1 MQAFQ
6 QWQQSP
12 SQGAIPPQPQPTDWE
27 RQAMCDDLTTAQ
39 MFLQAAYDAAAK
51 AKLKDT
57 HYELN
62 GAIADALNSCNEA
75 VQRLTDAP
83 DQ

>member
-1 MQAFQ
+1 MQAFH

-12 SQGAIPPQPQPTDWE
+12 SQGAIPPQPTDWE

-39 MFLQAAYDAAAK
+39 MFLQAAYDAAVK
-51 AKLKDT
+51 ADLGKS

-62 GAIADALNSCNEA
+62 GAIADALNACNEA
-75 VQRLTDAP
+75 LERINDEPDA
-83 DQ
+83 